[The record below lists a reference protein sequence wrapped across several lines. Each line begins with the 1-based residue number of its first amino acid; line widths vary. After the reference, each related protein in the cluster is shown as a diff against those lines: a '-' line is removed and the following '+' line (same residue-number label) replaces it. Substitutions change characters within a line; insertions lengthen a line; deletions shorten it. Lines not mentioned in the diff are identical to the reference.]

1 MERYIEFS
9 AKEVVNIRDGKRLG
23 RVVDLQINPHD
34 GVILAVVVLD
44 DRRRGL
50 FRGRDEYIVPWQ
62 QICKV
67 GDDVI
72 LVEAAG
78 IAPYNGG

>member
-1 MERYIEFS
+1 MERYIDFS
-9 AKEVVNIRDGKRLG
+9 AKEVVNIRVGKRLG
-23 RVVDLQINPHD
+23 RVVDLHINARD

-72 LVEAAG
+72 LVEAVG
-78 IAPYNGG
+78 MAPYNGP

>member
-78 IAPYNGG
+78 IAPYSDS

>member
-1 MERYIEFS
+1 MERYIDFS
-9 AKEVVNIRDGKRLG
+9 EKHVINIRDGRRLG
-23 RVVDLQINPHD
+23 RVVDLQINPHE
-34 GVILAVVVLD
+34 GVIMAVVVLD
-44 DRRRGL
+44 DRRHGL

-72 LVEAAG
+72 LVEATG
-78 IAPYNGG
+78 ITPYANA